1 MLSNIQLLVLI
12 LVLVYA
18 ILIFHSRDRD
28 RERFTNSGLPHNTDF
43 TQKLTTQMDYRG
55 SMISSIPSYPNN
67 LISNGHIYNNNNTNN
82 TDDVEKFTP
91 MNPYIN

>member
-1 MLSNIQLLVLI
+1 
-12 LVLVYA
+12 
-18 ILIFHSRDRD
+18 
-28 RERFTNSGLPHNTDF
+28 
-43 TQKLTTQMDYRG
+43 MDYRG